1 MFKMY
6 FECEFFQLLLRSDGL
21 VLESVEFVGFGGE
34 NKPCKLLER
43 ACEELALYFAG
54 RLCKFQLP
62 LAKCGTAF
70 ERKVYQ
76 ALSEIPYGQVMSYAQ
91 VARKIGSLNAARA
104 VGNANAKNPLP
115 IFVPCHR
122 VISANGLGGY
132 SGGVGLFES
141 LQDDKNENKNATFGS
156 NLTKNL
162 KLGKNLAINSTFAK
176 NLTKN
181 SNSSENFAINANS
194 KRKFTSPLDIKR
206 YLLGLEGVD
215 LSRIEG

>member
-1 MFKMY
+1 MFKFY
-6 FECEFFQLLLRSDGL
+6 YPCDFSYLLLQSDNKKL
-21 VLESVEFVGFGGE
+21 LSVDFTALREDD
-34 NKPCKLLER
+34 KPCKLLEI
-43 ACEELALYFAG
+43 ACKQLDLYFAG
-54 RLCKFQLP
+54 RLRKFQLP

-70 ERKVYQ
+70 ELKVYQ

-122 VISANGLGGY
+122 VISANTLGGY
-132 SGGVGLFES
+132 SGGVGLFEN

-162 KLGKNLAINSTFAK
+162 KLGKNLTINSTFAK
-176 NLTKN
+176 NLTKI
-181 SNSSENFAINANS
+181 SNSSENFVINANS

-206 YLLGLEGVD
+206 YLLELEGVD
-215 LSRIEG
+215 LSKIEK